1 MSQLQQATL
10 DRLVSFYRSL
20 DARPLSELAEIYHPE
35 ICLRDPVGTHQGLPQ
50 LEHYFASLLKNLRY
64 CRFEVSR
71 THHFDDN
78 ALLIWRMIYAHPS
91 LQRGAEQSLEG
102 SSYLQF
108 RDDKISYQRDY
119 YDMGAMLY
127 EKIPVLGAVIKQ
139 LKKRLKP

>member
-1 MSQLQQATL
+1 MTQQETLARLVAFYQTLETSKLSQLQ
-10 DRLVSFYRSL
+10 D
-20 DARPLSELAEIYHPE
+20 IYHSD
-35 ICLRDPVGTHQGLPQ
+35 ICLADPVGEHRGLTVV
-50 LEHYFASLLKNLRY
+50 ENYFSSLLKNLRY